1 MKVNSLKSREAGQSI
16 LLMALALGLF
26 LLGAVAFAVDL
37 GNLWWHRQRAQSAAD
52 AACIAGA
59 MDLLVYNQTP
69 APTQAQKDALGGNPG
84 TSFTCTTNSKASA
97 CEYAALNGYNSVGV
111 TAGNPGNL
119 VSVSFPKSL
128 ANAVTPTKVLPN
140 PTPVWFMQ
148 VNIWDSVQTYFAGML
163 NGKRAKDVGAV
174 AACGGVLVNAPVPIL
189 VLEPTDIYGVSTMNV
204 NGGGTVA
211 IAGGPSQ
218 SIQVNS
224 SDPGAVTLTSN
235 TTIDLTQAGPNFN
248 GADFGVW
255 GNAVN
260 GTPADPPL
268 LCGSGDPWPNCWKA
282 HDPPIADPFAGVPV
296 PAKGTAI
303 TIPATPLACPQL
315 NAVCKVPAGT
325 NGCVEVIP
333 SASST
338 VGDGNGC
345 LKYTGGYYANGINLT
360 HKAAIFDPG
369 VYYIDNAAGVNNPP
383 GLKVDNQSC
392 VRPSTL
398 TGDGSYGTIFYFANG
413 ATVNVQNGSKTW
425 CVPANSFPVR
435 SGGLSGL
442 GVFCPGTDMT
452 KIPTPLKTAANIT
465 GHVFLGPCTKGSAG
479 TNVYGGDTLF
489 SDATQ
494 RGMLFFQSHLATVTS
509 PPGTGCGPNGCQP
522 NLSGGGTYAVSGVLY
537 FHANDYTDL
546 FKLQGGSGSGSFAY
560 GSIVTDRLTVTGG
573 GGIGM
578 YLSPGL
584 TSGVLKTALIQ

>member
-26 LLGAVAFAVDL
+26 LLGAVAFSVDL

-69 APTQAQKDALGGNPG
+69 VPTQAQKDALGGNPG
-84 TSFTCTTNSKASA
+84 TSFTCTTNSPASA
-97 CEYAALNGYNSVGV
+97 CEYATLNGYNSAGV
-111 TAGNPGNL
+111 TAGNPGNR
-119 VSVSFPKSL
+119 VTVSFPKTL
-128 ANAVTPTKVLPN
+128 ANATTPTKVMPN
-140 PTPVWFMQ
+140 PNPVWFMQ

-174 AACGGVLVNAPVPIL
+174 AACGGVMINAPVPIL
-189 VLEPTDIYGVSTMNV
+189 VLEPTNIFGSSTLTV
-204 NGGGTVA
+204 NGGGTIN

-224 SDPGAVTLTSN
+224 SDPGAVTLLSN
-235 TTIDLTQAGPNFN
+235 TTVDLTQAGPNFN

-268 LCGSGDPWPNCWKA
+268 LCGSGDPWPSCWKPN
-282 HDPPIADPFAGVPV
+282 DPPIADPFAGVPV
-296 PAKGTAI
+296 PAQGTAI
-303 TIPATPLACPQL
+303 TIPNPLLLCPQT

-325 NGCVEVIP
+325 NGCVE
-333 SASST
+333 ST
-338 VGDGNGC
+338 SGIGSGC
-345 LKYTGGYYANGINLT
+345 LDYKPGYYANGIVDN
-360 HKAAIFDPG
+360 KGKSPDSIGIIFDPG
-369 VYYIDNAAGVNNPP
+369 VYYIDNASGVNNPAGLSP
-383 GLKVDNQSC
+383 GSKVC
-392 VRPSTL
+392 IRPSTAV
-398 TGDGSYGTIFYFANG
+398 GDGSYGTIFYFAKGTTPNIQAGSNG
-413 ATVNVQNGSKTW
+413 GLSYCVQ
-425 CVPANSFPVR
+425 ANTFPIR

-452 KIPTPLKTAANIT
+452 KIPTPLKTAADIT
-465 GHVFLGPCTKGSAG
+465 GNVFLGPCTKGSAG
-479 TNVYGGDTLF
+479 TNVYGGATIF
-489 SDATQ
+489 NDATQ
-494 RGMLFFQSHLATVTS
+494 RGMLFFQSHTATVAV
-509 PPGTGCGPNGCQP
+509 CGPNGCQP
-522 NLSGGGTYAVSGVLY
+522 NLSGGGGNYATAGVLY
-537 FHANDYTDL
+537 FHADDYTDL
-546 FKLQGGSGSGSFAY
+546 FKLQGGTSSGSFAY